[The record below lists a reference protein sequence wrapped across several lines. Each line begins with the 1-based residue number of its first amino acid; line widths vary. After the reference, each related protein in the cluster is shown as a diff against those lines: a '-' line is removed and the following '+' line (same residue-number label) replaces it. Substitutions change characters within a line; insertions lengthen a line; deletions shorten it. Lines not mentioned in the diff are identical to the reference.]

1 MYMPNTGSHNIK
13 TVYMMEQQTYGNII
27 VVLYNTAEMFNW
39 SEFTEYWQLQ
49 PNVPVIISSLQCWY
63 LSDYNFTNLLV

>member
-1 MYMPNTGSHNIK
+1 MPNTGSHNIK

-39 SEFTEYWQLQ
+39 SEFTEY
-49 PNVPVIISSLQCWY
+49 
-63 LSDYNFTNLLV
+63 